1 MALAVLSN
9 ASEARYLCAGPGRV
23 ADSPWIVAAVAR
35 GVGSIL
41 CPTNEIYP
49 RFAVR
54 ISNHRE
60 KISYL

>member
-35 GVGSIL
+35 GVGSVL
-41 CPTNEIYP
+41 YPTNKIYP
-49 RFAVR
+49 CFPVK
-54 ISNHRE
+54 IVNRE
-60 KISYL
+60 KIPYL

>member
-1 MALAVLSN
+1 MHPKLGI
-9 ASEARYLCAGPGRV
+9 YAGPGRV